1 MTPRKPCPT
10 IPGPME
16 DDAGQFDDLFGH
28 RAQRQRFR
36 EYLQGLLLPRDRN
49 KTLTAFVGAAP
60 VWGAS
65 HAAVQRLQSFVS
77 ESTWD
82 ATAVNR
88 RRLEVLQADPWT
100 TTHEAGVLVIDDT
113 GDRKSGTQTAHV
125 GRQYLGSVGKIDNG
139 IVVVSTLWADD
150 ERYYPLHAEPYTP
163 ARRLPK
169 GQADAAFRTKPQM
182 ALHLIEAALEMGV
195 LFRAIVADSGYG
207 ENPTLTE
214 ELEGED
220 LPYVVS
226 VKPST
231 GIWAPVDAVHTP
243 QEAAEALPWRGAA
256 EPGPWIPVV
265 RTFRDGH
272 TERWWTAELVYGPYG
287 PERLVRRV
295 VATTDPEQSPAAS
308 TWYVETNLPAPDS
321 KRAMQSPLA
330 AAPLAEIVRLYG
342 LRGWVEQSY
351 KQLKNELGWADAMVR
366 ADVALRRHW
375 VLIFC
380 AFTFCWCHWLN
391 GVQGVRK
398 PDQDDASQEATG
410 GKKVPSTLGPV
421 AGNVAPGPWV
431 AHAVDSPTTL
441 VARVAAGTTA
451 VRPPETCGVGG

>member
-10 IPGPME
+10 IPGPLE
-16 DDAGQFDDLFGH
+16 DDAGQLADRFGH
-28 RAQRQRFR
+28 RAQRQSFR
-36 EYLQGLLLPRDRN
+36 AYLQGLLLPRDRN
-49 KTLTAFVGAAP
+49 KTLTALVGAAP
-60 VWGAS
+60 RGGAQ

-88 RRLEVLQADPWT
+88 RRLEVLQADPRT

-163 ARRLPK
+163 ARRFPQ
-169 GQADAAFRTKPQM
+169 GNADAAFRTKPQV
-182 ALHLIEAALEMGV
+182 ALQLIEAALEMGI

-214 ELEGED
+214 ELVAED

-231 GIWAPVDAVHTP
+231 GVWAPVDAVHTP
-243 QEAAEALPWRGAA
+243 QEAAEELTWRGAA
-256 EPGPWIPVV
+256 EPGPWSPVV

-272 TERWWTAELVYGPYG
+272 TEMWWAAELVYGPYG

-295 VATTDPEQSPAAS
+295 VATTDPEQFPAAS

-321 KRAMQSPLA
+321 KRATQSPLD

-375 VLIFC
+375 LLIFC

-398 PDQDDASQEATG
+398 PDQDDSSQEATG
-410 GKKVPSTLGPV
+410 GKKAPSTLGPV
-421 AGNVAPGPWV
+421 AGNVAPGPWM
-431 AHAVDSPTTL
+431 AHALDSPTTL

-451 VRPPETCGVGG
+451 VCPPEAFGVGG